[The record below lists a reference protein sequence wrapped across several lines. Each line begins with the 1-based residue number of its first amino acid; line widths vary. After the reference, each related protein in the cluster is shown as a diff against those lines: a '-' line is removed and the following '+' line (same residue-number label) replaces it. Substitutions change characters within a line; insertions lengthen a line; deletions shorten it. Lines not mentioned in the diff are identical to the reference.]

1 MSRHITVY
9 HGSTEAVEAFFNRPT
24 FFTPSFSKA
33 VWYARRL
40 AALRPVVYKCRLF
53 VRDFDLRKSTARQHY
68 SMFSRAM
75 PKYNMPD
82 LGNQGFLKPSGLPC
96 KSHLP
101 TLMPLLSHEDMFYNS
116 AWLDDGDESL
126 VVFNPIDNCILLTE
140 DVLK

>member
-9 HGSTEAVEAFFNRPT
+9 HGSPEAVEAFRNVPT

-40 AALRPVVYKCRLF
+40 ATLRPVVYKCRLF
-53 VRDFDLRKSTARQHY
+53 VEDFDLRRQTSQSHY
-68 SMFSRAM
+68 AM
-75 PKYNMPD
+75 LRRSLPRHRLPGLD
-82 LGNQGFLKPSGLPC
+82 GPGFLKTSGLPC

-101 TLMPLLSHEDMFYNS
+101 TLVSALTDMDSPYNS

-126 VVFNPIDNCILLTE
+126 AVFNPIDNCILLTE